1 MKERYYRISESELL
15 ELLESALKLEM
26 LERDGVDNWTWYMEG
41 RRQYLKEGAEIYGVN
56 IDDNED
62 FDFEDLAELALQ
74 DFEEF

>member
-1 MKERYYRISESELL
+1 MNYIVSKERLL
-15 ELLESALKLEM
+15 ELLKAEDKLNV
-26 LERDGVDNWTWYMEG
+26 LEGDGVDNWAWYMEG

>member
-1 MKERYYRISESELL
+1 MNYIVSKERLL
-15 ELLESALKLEM
+15 ELLKAENELNVLEG
-26 LERDGVDNWTWYMEG
+26 DGVDNWTWYMEG

>member
-1 MKERYYRISESELL
+1 MNYIVSKERLL
-15 ELLESALKLEM
+15 ELLKAENELNVLEG
-26 LERDGVDNWTWYMEG
+26 DGVDNWTWYMEG
-41 RRQYLKEGAEIYGVN
+41 RRQYLKEGAEMYGVN

>member
-1 MKERYYRISESELL
+1 MSYIISKERLL
-15 ELLESALKLEM
+15 ELLKAENELNVLEG
-26 LERDGVDNWTWYMEG
+26 DGVDNWTWYMEG

-74 DFEEF
+74 DFEEI

>member
-1 MKERYYRISESELL
+1 MNYIISKERLL
-15 ELLESALKLEM
+15 ELLKAESVLNVLEG
-26 LERDGVDNWTWYMEG
+26 DGVDNWTWYMEG